1 MLNMTKL
8 PTDLEDLW
16 VMKEVGI
23 VIFSKSNYRKS
34 IKQDLL
40 GSLLSATYHLSEG
53 MLGRFSIKK
62 HQFLLIEKNKI
73 LFVFQYRLKTD
84 RRAILQVSEFLI
96 SEFFELFPKSYIDE
110 FGYNEEKFEN
120 FKEYVKT
127 KREILGAFID
137 KLYNHASL
145 YRELL

>member
-1 MLNMTKL
+1 MTKL

-23 VIFSKSNYRKS
+23 VVFSKSKYRKS

-40 GSLLSATYHLSEG
+40 GSLLSATHYLSEG
-53 MLGRFSIKK
+53 MLRVFSIKK
-62 HQFLLIEKNKI
+62 HQFLLFERNKI
-73 LFVFQYRLKTD
+73 LFVFQYGLKAD

-96 SEFFELFPKSYIDE
+96 SKFFELFSKSYIDE
-110 FGYNEEKFEN
+110 FGYNEENFEN

-127 KREILGAFID
+127 KKEILGAFID
-137 KLYNHASL
+137 KLYNHTL
-145 YRELL
+145 